1 MPAKTREDKKLQREG
16 ENTWPFLDKT
26 HLESPALLTISLLPR
41 ITATQAVL
49 PQFGPVKSEWG
60 P

>member
-1 MPAKTREDKKLQREG
+1 MLKLEKIKKLHQEG

-26 HLESPALLTISLLPR
+26 HLESPALPTTSFFPR

-49 PQFGPVKSEWG
+49 PEFGPVKSEWG